1 MRIGYACLT
10 AGVPDTE
17 FKSCILK
24 NASAEKLR
32 ELIAHNLK
40 TLDKIIDYNIANQIY
55 LFRISSDL
63 IPFGS
68 SPVNRLPWYEDFSRQ
83 FAIIGQKIQKSKMR
97 VSMHPGQYTVLNSPD
112 VEVAKRA
119 VADLEYHDRILDSL
133 GLDEKHKIVLHI
145 GGVYKD
151 KSSSARRFISH
162 YGQLDEKIKNRL
174 VIENDDRSYNIADVL
189 EISQIINAPVVY
201 DNLHDQI
208 NSAGSSNHEREWI
221 DDCRK
226 TWGQQDG
233 PQKIHYSQQDPCR
246 QPGSHSSTI
255 NIDGFMQ
262 FYEKLSGSDTD
273 IMLEVKDKN
282 LSAIKC
288 INCTTE
294 DQNITRLESEW
305 SKYIYT
311 VLERS
316 QAEYRAITKLLKN
329 KKQYPAIG
337 FYDHLDKALRTPIEK
352 GNAVNAAQHVWGYF
366 KDVALTK
373 EKDKFLELMEKYQQG
388 ELELRRLKTFLHRL
402 ATKYQQD
409 CLLDSYYFVF

>member
-10 AGVPDTE
+10 VGVPNTD

-40 TLDKIIDYNIANQIY
+40 TLDNIIDYNIANQIH

-68 SPVNRLPWYEDFSRQ
+68 SPVNELPWHQDYSRQ
-83 FAIIGQKIQKSKMR
+83 FADIGQKIKDSKMR

-112 VEVAKRA
+112 VEVVKRA
-119 VADLEYHDRILDSL
+119 IADLEYHDQILDSL

-151 KSSSARRFISH
+151 KRSSVRRFISH
-162 YGQLDEKIKNRL
+162 YEQLDEKIKKRL

-189 EISQIINAPVVY
+189 EISQVIKAPVIY

-208 NSAGSSNHEREWI
+208 NPAGSSNHEREWI
-221 DDCRK
+221 DACRK

-246 QPGSHSSTI
+246 QPGAHSTTI
-255 NIDGFMQ
+255 NINEFML
-262 FYEKLSGSDTD
+262 FYEQLRDRSLD

-294 DQNITRLESEW
+294 DKNITRLESEW
-305 SKYIYT
+305 SRYKYT

-316 QAEYRAITKLLKN
+316 QAEYLAIRKLLKD
-329 KKQYPAIG
+329 KKQYPVMG
-337 FYDHLDKALRTPIEK
+337 FYDHLEAAFDTPIDK
-352 GNAVNAAQHVWGYF
+352 GNAINAAQHVWGYF
-366 KDVALTK
+366 KDVALPK
-373 EKDKFLELMEKYQQG
+373 EKDKFLELMRKYQQE
-388 ELELRRLKTFLHRL
+388 ELELRGLKTLLHRL
-402 ATKYQQD
+402 AVKYQRD
-409 CLLDSYYFVF
+409 YLLHSYYFVF

>member
-1 MRIGYACLT
+1 
-10 AGVPDTE
+10 
-17 FKSCILK
+17 
-24 NASAEKLR
+24 
-32 ELIAHNLK
+32 
-40 TLDKIIDYNIANQIY
+40 
-55 LFRISSDL
+55 
-63 IPFGS
+63 
-68 SPVNRLPWYEDFSRQ
+68 
-83 FAIIGQKIQKSKMR
+83 
-97 VSMHPGQYTVLNSPD
+97 
-112 VEVAKRA
+112 
-119 VADLEYHDRILDSL
+119 
-133 GLDEKHKIVLHI
+133 
-145 GGVYKD
+145 
-151 KSSSARRFISH
+151 
-162 YGQLDEKIKNRL
+162 
-174 VIENDDRSYNIADVL
+174 
-189 EISQIINAPVVY
+189 
-201 DNLHDQI
+201 
-208 NSAGSSNHEREWI
+208 
-221 DDCRK
+221 
-226 TWGQQDG
+226 
-233 PQKIHYSQQDPCR
+233 
-246 QPGSHSSTI
+246 
-255 NIDGFMQ
+255 MQ

-282 LSAIKC
+282 CRPSNASTARLK
-288 INCTTE
+288 
-294 DQNITRLESEW
+294 TRILPGWTSEW